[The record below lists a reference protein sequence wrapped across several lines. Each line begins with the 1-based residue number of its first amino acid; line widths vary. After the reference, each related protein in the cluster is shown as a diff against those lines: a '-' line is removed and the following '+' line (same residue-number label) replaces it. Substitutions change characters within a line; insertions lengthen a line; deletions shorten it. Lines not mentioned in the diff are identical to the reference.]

1 MAKYVEFSKKSL
13 VLIKFKR
20 NEYTVRILK
29 LFLIILS
36 YFFMNFD
43 VYLRF
48 SRNIIVYGQTVANL
62 V

>member
-1 MAKYVEFSKKSL
+1 MAKYVEFSQKSL